1 MMPKHCHSLS
11 TPASRASGKAEFL
24 LKILASLASA
34 TILSYTDT
42 DYRKKK
48 EATHMNSISDFIKES
63 RKIVI
68 KIGSNVLSNDQGEVN
83 REVLHNIVE
92 QASDLIKQNKQIIMV
107 SSGAGICGVGAIN
120 KWSRRG
126 DMNYK
131 QALCAIGQVELM
143 MAYKEYFADYG
154 IHVGQILL
162 TREDFKDSHRTLN
175 IRNALFTLVDEGVV
189 PIINENDSVSVDEI
203 KIGDNDTLSA
213 HAANLWNADALIV
226 LSDIDGVYDK
236 DPKREKD
243 AKLIEAVEDID
254 KLLEEIDIG
263 EKSSFGTGG
272 IATKIEAARLVN
284 EYGISMLL
292 LNGKK
297 KDIIK
302 KALNQEETGT
312 IFMGGKDI

>member
-1 MMPKHCHSLS
+1 MC
-11 TPASRASGKAEFL
+11 
-24 LKILASLASA
+24 
-34 TILSYTDT
+34 
-42 DYRKKK
+42 
-48 EATHMNSISDFIKES
+48 SISQIIEES

-68 KIGSNVLSNDQGEVN
+68 KIGSNVLSGDDGTVN
-83 REVLHNIVE
+83 REVLHSIVE
-92 QASDLIKQNKQIIMV
+92 QVDSLMAKGKQVILV

-143 MAYKEYFADYG
+143 MAYKEDFTRYG
-154 IHVGQILL
+154 IHVGQMLL
-162 TREDFKDSHRTLN
+162 TKEDFDDPHRTLN

-213 HAANLWNADALIV
+213 HTANLWNADLLIV
-226 LSDIDGVYDK
+226 LSDIDGVFDK
-236 DPKREKD
+236 DPKAGQD
-243 AKLIEAVEDID
+243 ASLIEEVEDID
-254 KLLEEIDIG
+254 QLLRNIAIG

-272 IATKIEAARLVN
+272 IETKIEAARLVN
-284 EYGISMLL
+284 RYGIPMAL

-297 KDIIK
+297 EGVIR
-302 KALNQEETGT
+302 KARLGEETGT
-312 IFMGGKDI
+312 LFIRR

>member
-1 MMPKHCHSLS
+1 
-11 TPASRASGKAEFL
+11 
-24 LKILASLASA
+24 
-34 TILSYTDT
+34 
-42 DYRKKK
+42 
-48 EATHMNSISDFIKES
+48 MNSISDLIKDS

-68 KIGSNVLSNDQGEVN
+68 KIGSNVLSNDHGAVN
-83 REVLHNIVE
+83 REVLHSIAE
-92 QASDLIKQNKQIIMV
+92 QVHSLIKENKQVIMV

-143 MAYKEYFADYG
+143 MAYKEYFADYD
-154 IHVGQILL
+154 IHVAQILL
-162 TREDFKDSHRTLN
+162 TREDFKDPHRTLN

-213 HAANLWNADALIV
+213 HTANLWNADVLIV

-236 DPKREKD
+236 DPKHQQGAE
-243 AKLIEAVEDID
+243 LIETVTDID
-254 KLLEEIDIG
+254 SLLSQIDIG

-284 EYGISMLL
+284 RYGISMIL

-297 KDIIK
+297 HDIIK
-302 KALNQEETGT
+302 KAMDHEETGT
-312 IFMGGKDI
+312 VFIGR